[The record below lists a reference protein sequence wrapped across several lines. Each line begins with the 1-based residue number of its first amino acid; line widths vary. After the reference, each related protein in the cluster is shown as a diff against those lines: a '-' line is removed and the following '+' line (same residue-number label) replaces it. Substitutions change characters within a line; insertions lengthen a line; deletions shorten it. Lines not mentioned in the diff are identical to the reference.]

1 MIDGLKTEKKSS
13 LHPQTP
19 PSPVGGVSVS
29 VWVNPSE
36 GENWPPKLRVC
47 PINHL
52 KIDVISSFLLS
63 DLVITHIGW
72 YIVLG
77 HSLGFGWR
85 RGGGYCLDF
94 WVPYSL

>member
-1 MIDGLKTEKKSS
+1 MIGGLKAEKNQACT
-13 LHPQTP
+13 LRP
-19 PSPVGGVSVS
+19 PSSVGGVSVS

-36 GENWPPKLRVC
+36 GKNWPPKLRVC

-63 DLVITHIGW
+63 DLVITHIDW

-77 HSLGFGWR
+77 HSLGFGWG
-85 RGGGYCLDF
+85 RGEGTAWIF
-94 WVPYSL
+94 WVLYSL